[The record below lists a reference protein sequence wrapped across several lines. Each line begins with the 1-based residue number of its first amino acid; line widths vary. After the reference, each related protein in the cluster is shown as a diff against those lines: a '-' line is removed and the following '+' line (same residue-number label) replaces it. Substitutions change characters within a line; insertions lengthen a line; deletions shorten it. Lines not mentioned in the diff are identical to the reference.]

1 MLSISNRIRNPSK
14 FEEIRESF
22 SPYEI
27 PEAARESNSW
37 DHEAL
42 SAVVNSPSKERHLVV
57 DRSQMRY
64 SLLLDFAKKCGISNA
79 EIEGH
84 IDTDEP
90 QLQSLKVSLTVNLL
104 VNFFS

>member
-90 QLQSLKVSLTVNLL
+90 QLQSLKVSLNL
-104 VNFFS
+104 NQKKIF